1 MEAITDKLVDI
12 VFGVS
17 AITFDIPVLGISLPM
32 LEILH
37 AILINYTYRNAL
49 RESHASIGWGQGLLA
64 TIVMAAG
71 GGSTVAIL
79 RGDPLGILKNN
90 RFWGIYG

>member
-1 MEAITDKLVDI
+1 MNTLTEHLISI
-12 VFGVS
+12 VFGLNNATLEIPNLGLS
-17 AITFDIPVLGISLPM
+17 IPV

-37 AILINYTYRNAL
+37 AILINYTYRSVL
-49 RESHASIGWGQGLLA
+49 RESHAHIGWGQGLLA
-64 TIVMAAG
+64 TIVMSAG

-79 RGDPLGILKNN
+79 RGEPLGILKSN